1 MVMPEDS
8 PGVKVSAVRDTYG
21 AEAGV
26 QSSAKQWPFL
36 IFFGIQD
43 SHLFLEGIQQVPRS
57 CGVFFQVRFCKATQ
71 EAREA
76 MSADLVRE
84 LREKYGEAKA
94 EEIHPNQEHNCFN
107 AGFRSNKRPM
117 NVMDIH
123 PKVSHQDIRVVNGQ
137 GSVGLELLEQEPD
150 LDAIVAQSSAKW
162 GRNSSNSPALKS
174 SKDFKVSIG
183 GGGLIAGVATYVP
196 LTSMTL
202 PVLNVVV
209 KRRCVYFLICPEVK
223 SVKSH
228 IKVIGAEPERAKSV
242 PCLQKT

>member
-26 QSSAKQWPFL
+26 QSSVKQWPFL

-107 AGFRSNKRPM
+107 AGFRSNKTTYEC
-117 NVMDIH
+117 H
-123 PKVSHQDIRVVNGQ
+123 GY
-137 GSVGLELLEQEPD
+137 
-150 LDAIVAQSSAKW
+150 
-162 GRNSSNSPALKS
+162 S
-174 SKDFKVSIG
+174 SKSQPPGHSSGKWPRISRFGAVGARARLGCDCGPKLSKMG
-183 GGGLIAGVATYVP
+183 SKLI
-196 LTSMTL
+196 
-202 PVLNVVV
+202 
-209 KRRCVYFLICPEVK
+209 
-223 SVKSH
+223 
-228 IKVIGAEPERAKSV
+228 
-242 PCLQKT
+242 